1 VGWAQDKGR
10 IQGIVRQQDKAVAEH
25 PIMLIR
31 FGPGQQDVNRT
42 PGQTDAEGRFTFD
55 GLDTGSDF
63 TYVVG
68 IRYEGQLYRS
78 ESIALESG
86 QTREDVV
93 LQAGAAGA
101 RATENAAPP
110 TQGGV
115 HIGQH
120 IMAVVLRDEH
130 VEVREILGISHPGSE
145 PYEGP
150 VSPAGKSPYVLHMP
164 LPEGYDNLRGL
175 QGLDPQHIR
184 SEASGLYYLAPLAPG
199 THRLFFTYTL
209 PMPEKLTTLMT
220 RHTLPTQ
227 VFDIFVESQ
236 HLTATSELPLMGHV
250 PIESHTFLHFRG
262 ENLEPDTRHWLQLTR
277 LASGAADILRTSS
290 YALIIGMALLG
301 IAIPVVGGWK
311 NRSPSAPRPPATP
324 NQLRQWQAERLQLL
338 QTIAQLDD
346 AREAGALSARQHR
359 QQRQAYK
366 RQLLDIAHQLRSA
379 DPHCQVPSVTIQK
392 GSG

>member
-1 VGWAQDKGR
+1 
-10 IQGIVRQQDKAVAEH
+10 
-25 PIMLIR
+25 
-31 FGPGQQDVNRT
+31 
-42 PGQTDAEGRFTFD
+42 
-55 GLDTGSDF
+55 
-63 TYVVG
+63 
-68 IRYEGQLYRS
+68 
-78 ESIALESG
+78 
-86 QTREDVV
+86 
-93 LQAGAAGA
+93 
-101 RATENAAPP
+101 
-110 TQGGV
+110 
-115 HIGQH
+115 
-120 IMAVVLRDEH
+120 
-130 VEVREILGISHPGSE
+130 
-145 PYEGP
+145 
-150 VSPAGKSPYVLHMP
+150 
-164 LPEGYDNLRGL
+164 
-175 QGLDPQHIR
+175 
-184 SEASGLYYLAPLAPG
+184 
-199 THRLFFTYTL
+199 
-209 PMPEKLTTLMT
+209 MPEKLTTLMT

-359 QQRQAYK
+359 QQRQAYN